1 MGEAKD
7 GKAQKKATLEAVE
20 NDVKH
25 DATGVKRAKTV
36 ALSDYRRF
44 LSGLVAAEEGDD
56 KGGDD
61 GGDDDGGL
69 AGLKPESSEEFDQR
83 LLRRDEEE
91 QYAKHVREARDPED
105 NVDPDHQEGMGAKIK
120 THPLLAQQPRGTE
133 APWENKVAE
142 NNQDAQ
148 NQYQLDYEKKLQ
160 AQLASSS
167 MPTPRAQ

>member
-1 MGEAKD
+1 MVNNQSKD
-7 GKAQKKATLEAVE
+7 NKKKVDAVVDD
-20 NDVKH
+20 NASADK
-25 DATGVKRAKTV
+25 KPAKTL
-36 ALSDYRRF
+36 ALSEYRRF
-44 LSGLVAAEEGDD
+44 LSSLVTMDKEDD
-56 KGGDD
+56 DGDD
-61 GGDDDGGL
+61 GDGV
-69 AGLKPESSEEFDQR
+69 AELKPEASEEFDQR
-83 LLRRDEEE
+83 VLRRQEEE
-91 QYAKHVREARDPED
+91 QYSKHVREARDPED
-105 NVDPDHQEGMGAKIK
+105 NVDPDHQQGMGAKIK